1 VRHVE
6 AEAFAMP
13 AVGGQV
19 PPLFAALEPP
29 AGAADDSDEVVLV
42 AELPACAGQ
51 AREPAAELC

>member
-1 VRHVE
+1 
-6 AEAFAMP
+6 MP